1 VAKKLRQQ
9 PEKDGYPEYDEKT
22 FKQMQELASDLQSDY
37 KDRDSMID
45 DMEQYWSMIWK
56 QPIPK
61 DTNQTAVT
69 YDTDMTNRLMGAY
82 RLLTATEPEFSVPTD
97 QNSPEGLNVATPLE
111 HAAKMMWQASGKAR
125 GMPLEKELVLSAL
138 MTGQCDILL
147 TNLLDENP
155 PDEPPTDAEGRENS
169 VSYWRRKA
177 IEQRTPVYFEPAN
190 PRFGYPLRA
199 KYGLQAYV
207 RRYDTT
213 VAKFREEWADVDTIA
228 FLLNKKGSDKL
239 TIQDGVNEH
248 VRMAWIDS
256 DKRPFYVAENKL
268 GVIPVISQIT
278 EGSLLFGNP
287 SLHARPFLYTAH
299 KSNLPMRKSMALTA
313 IFSII
318 KSIAMSA
325 TWKHKN
331 PEGNPNKGLTVK
343 MVGPLSV
350 FELEGDE
357 DIIPMLSKGAID
369 PSILT
374 ALEIAGQQIA
384 ESTIYSQALGEPL
397 GANAPFS
404 MVALLHQAGRLPLTS
419 PKILTGW
426 AIASAMELAF
436 LWLKASGATLELSS
450 MSQSVTIKPSEIPS
464 NLQFEAKLEIDLPQD
479 IREVASVV
487 GAFAGK
493 VSNRWIRENL
503 MKGVGQ
509 SEAMQEEVWSE
520 QAGQFFF
527 ERMLAMFAMMEEQ
540 GAGGTPGFGPGGAG
554 GAGGE
559 GLSQRGGGA
568 RSAGAGD
575 RDRPAQNDDFVSRN
589 DQPTPAA
596 KSFAPYGRQ
605 GPVV

>member
-1 VAKKLRQQ
+1 MAKQKE
-9 PEKDGYPEYDEKT
+9 EKPGEGYPEYDEKS

-37 KDRDSMID
+37 KDRDGMID
-45 DMEQYWSMIWK
+45 DMEQYWSMNWRN
-56 QPIPK
+56 PIPK
-61 DTNQTAVT
+61 DNNQTAVT
-69 YDTDMTNRLMGAY
+69 YDTDMTNRLMGAF
-82 RLLTATEPEFSVPTD
+82 RLLTATAPEFSVPTD

-111 HAAKMMWQASGKAR
+111 HAAKMMWAASGKAR
-125 GMPLEKELVLSAL
+125 GMPLEKELVLAAL
-138 MTGQCDILL
+138 MTGACDILL
-147 TNLLDENP
+147 TNLLDDEP
-155 PDEPPTDAEGRENS
+155 PDEPPVDEEGRENS

-177 IEQRTPVYFEPAN
+177 IETRTPVFFEPAN

-213 VAKFREEWADVDTIA
+213 VAKFREEWADVDTIG

-239 TIQDGVNEH
+239 TIQDGINEN
-248 VRMAWIDS
+248 VRYAWIDS
-256 DKRPFYVAENKL
+256 DKRPFYVAENKV
-268 GVIPVISQIT
+268 GIIPVISQVT
-278 EGSLLFGNP
+278 EGSLLFGDP

-299 KSNLPMRKSMALTA
+299 KSNLPMRKSMSLTA
-313 IFSII
+313 IYSII

-331 PEGNPNKGLTVK
+331 PSNNPNKGLQVK

-350 FELEGDE
+350 FEMEGDE
-357 DIIPMLSKGAID
+357 DIVPMLSKGAID
-369 PSILT
+369 PAILT
-374 ALEIAGQQIA
+374 ALEIASQQIA

-436 LWLKASGATLELSS
+436 LWMKASGKTLNLSS
-450 MSQSVTIKPSEIPS
+450 MQQSVTIKPDEIPF

-527 ERMLAMFAMMEEQ
+527 ERMLTMFAMMEEQ
-540 GAGGTPGFGPGGAG
+540 GGGQTPGFGPGGAG
-554 GAGGE
+554 GQADQLG
-559 GLSQRGGGA
+559 QRA
-568 RSAGAGD
+568 AGAGD
-575 RDRPAQNDDFVSRN
+575 RDRPAQNDDFLSRN
-589 DQPTPAA
+589 DQPTPNAQG
-596 KSFAPYGRQ
+596 FAQYGRQ